1 MSIILIQMPS
11 TNKENDMHI
20 YSAWRKHEAYQ
31 VPVTEE
37 GEYKAMQ
44 RFESFKAGWLQ
55 AEQRMKG
62 KNKENDMDKL
72 LTIPKEKHI
81 HRMKNGS
88 LYKMPLSQEEISR
101 LIKYHDSDLIGLIR
115 AVEKVHGV
123 V

>member
-1 MSIILIQMPS
+1 
-11 TNKENDMHI
+11 MHI

-55 AEQRMKG
+55 AEQRMKE

>member
-1 MSIILIQMPS
+1 MPS

-72 LTIPKEKHI
+72 LSIPKEKHI

>member
-1 MSIILIQMPS
+1 MSKQEL
-11 TNKENDMHI
+11 KENDDHI

-62 KNKENDMDKL
+62 KK
-72 LTIPKEKHI
+72 
-81 HRMKNGS
+81 
-88 LYKMPLSQEEISR
+88 
-101 LIKYHDSDLIGLIR
+101 
-115 AVEKVHGV
+115 
-123 V
+123 

>member
-1 MSIILIQMPS
+1 
-11 TNKENDMHI
+11 
-20 YSAWRKHEAYQ
+20 
-31 VPVTEE
+31 
-37 GEYKAMQ
+37 
-44 RFESFKAGWLQ
+44 
-55 AEQRMKG
+55 
-62 KNKENDMDKL
+62 MDKL

-88 LYKMPLSQEEISR
+88 LYKKPLSQDEITR